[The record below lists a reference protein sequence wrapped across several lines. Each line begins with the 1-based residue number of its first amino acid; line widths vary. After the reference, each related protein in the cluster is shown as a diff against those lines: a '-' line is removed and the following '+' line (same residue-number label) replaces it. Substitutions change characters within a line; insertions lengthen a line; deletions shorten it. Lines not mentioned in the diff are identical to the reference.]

1 MDAYAGAV
9 SRQAV
14 PLAAPRLC
22 QVNQAGCGSGGDQ
35 GWPTLAGRHRMA
47 RQGMTHQRAPLRL
60 SGPSW
65 RERVPIPGRGIRLAG
80 EDNAS

>member
-22 QVNQAGCGSGGDQ
+22 QVNQAGCGSGCGAR
-35 GWPTLAGRHRMA
+35 WPTLAGRHHMA
-47 RQGMTHQRAPLRL
+47 GQGMTAGSAAAL
-60 SGPSW
+60 
-65 RERVPIPGRGIRLAG
+65 RGILAREG
-80 EDNAS
+80 THTR